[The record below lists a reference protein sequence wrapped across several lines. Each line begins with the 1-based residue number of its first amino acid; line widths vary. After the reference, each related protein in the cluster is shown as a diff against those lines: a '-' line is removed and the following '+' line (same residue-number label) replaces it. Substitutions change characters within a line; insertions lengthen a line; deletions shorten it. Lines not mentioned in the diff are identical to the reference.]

1 MTTPT
6 SHDLKDEVLHK
17 IRTGDVHMKPKSYFA
32 LKIILLAFVAALV
45 VIVAAWLVSF
55 IIFSLN
61 ISERSTLLGFGWR
74 GIQTFLWLFP
84 WRLLLVEVI
93 LIALLGRLTRHFRF
107 SYRSPMLYS
116 LVGGMALSGIL
127 ALVMNSGAV
136 QEALLQQH
144 HQSNLPLIGS
154 MYERVERPERPD
166 DRPEVIRGVIM
177 NMEQNKLVV
186 KNADE
191 ETVLI
196 NVLLPESAFLGPAFM
211 IGDEVFVAGDLVGD
225 TLQAY
230 GIKKVT
236 HFRPIWPRP

>member
-6 SHDLKDEVLHK
+6 SHDLKDEVLNK

-74 GIQTFLWLFP
+74 GVRTFLWLFP
-84 WRLLLVEVI
+84 WRLLLVEIV
-93 LIALLGRLTRHFRF
+93 LIALLGTLIRYFRF
-107 SYRSPMLYS
+107 SYQSPMLYS
-116 LVGGMALSGIL
+116 LLGGMILSGLL

-144 HQSNLPLIGS
+144 RQSNLPLIGS

-166 DRPEVIRGVIM
+166 DQPEVIRGVIM
-177 NMEQNKLVV
+177 GIEQNMMTV

-191 ETVLI
+191 ETALI
-196 NVLLPESAFLGPAFM
+196 NVLLPESAFLGPVFM

-236 HFRPIWPRP
+236 HFRSVESHQ

>member
-6 SHDLKDEVLHK
+6 AHDLKDEVLNK

-32 LKIILLAFVAALV
+32 LKIISLAFVAALI

-55 IIFSLN
+55 VIFSLN
-61 ISERSTLLGFGWR
+61 ISERSALLGFGWR
-74 GIQTFLWLFP
+74 GIRTFLWLFP
-84 WRLLLVEVI
+84 WRLFLVEVI
-93 LIALLGRLTRHFRF
+93 LIALLGILIRHFRF

-116 LVGGMALSGIL
+116 LLGGMFLSGLL
-127 ALVMNSGAV
+127 ALVMNGGAV

-144 HQSNLPLIGS
+144 QQDNLPLIGQ

-166 DRPEVIRGVIM
+166 DRPEVIRGIIM
-177 NMEQNKLVV
+177 SMEENTMIV
-186 KNADE
+186 KDADE
-191 ETVLI
+191 ENELI

-236 HFRPIWPRP
+236 HFRPARRLP